1 MTAEA
6 KKIPEYK
13 RAEVESLKELINKY
27 DIICLANMHKLG
39 ARQLQFIRKKLA
51 GKIVIRMTKNRLF
64 KIAAQQ
70 SGKKNIEKFL
80 DEIQGSSS
88 FIFTDMNPFKLQFFL
103 SENRVVA
110 PAKAGD
116 IAPKDIIVPE
126 GGTGFPPGPMIS
138 EFKKVGIDS
147 MVKKGSIYIKED
159 TVVAKKGEEINR
171 MLALVLSRLDI
182 NPMLIGLNLYAAY
195 DNGSILQESHLDV
208 DLEKTVANFQVAIAN
223 AMALSIQIAYP
234 TKENISFLL
243 QKAFMNAKSLSLTTG
258 IITKDTIP
266 DLLAKAYHTML
277 GLSDRIL
284 QVNPDALPSD
294 IKQKVAVQEVKKAKK
309 TEPEKKD
316 DKKKKEEKEEK
327 SEDLGLGSLFG

>member
-1 MTAEA
+1 VTAEA

-13 RAEVESLKELINKY
+13 RTEVESLKELINKY

-51 GKIVIRMTKNRLF
+51 DKIVIRMTKNRLF
-64 KIAAQQ
+64 KIAAQKC
-70 SGKKNIEKFL
+70 GKKNIEKFL
-80 DEIQGSSS
+80 DEIKGSSS

-103 SENRVVA
+103 GENRVVA

-116 IAPKDIIVPE
+116 IAPRDIIVPE

-195 DNGSILQESHLDV
+195 DNGLILQESHLDV
-208 DLEKTVANFQVAIAN
+208 DLEKTIASFRVAIAN
-223 AMALSIQIAYP
+223 AMALSIQVAYP
-234 TKENISFLL
+234 TKENIRVLL
-243 QKAFMNAKSLSLTTG
+243 QKAFINAKSLSTAAG
-258 IITKDTIP
+258 VITKDTLP
-266 DLLAKAYHTML
+266 DLLSKAYYTML

-294 IKQKVAVQEVKKAKK
+294 IKQKVAVKEVKKTKQ
-309 TEPEKKD
+309 TEPKKKD
-316 DKKKKEEKEEK
+316 DKKKEEKEEE